1 MSKAN
6 PLRPGE
12 GKRTVSLET
21 VASQQQVEEHK
32 LRGKR
37 EAYMKRHELYVKSMY
52 GNVIEKEQVRQKQR
66 ALLQEQIAEQDNKHR
81 QYLDDRYKESN
92 FAIHYDEACRRQDA
106 EDRNNRKAYLQKFRD
121 ENKREC
127 HQLFLRNP
135 APASL
140 VGAFRLVEFPNH
152 CHFYSHSFW
161 EQ

>member
-121 ENKREC
+121 ENKRLMETRAEQLRREREAQ
-127 HQLFLRNP
+127 HQRERELLALSPINWTKT
-135 APASL
+135 L
-140 VGAFRLVEFPNH
+140 H
-152 CHFYSHSFW
+152 
-161 EQ
+161 